1 MKTVIIGSGNLATHL
16 SMALLRAGI
25 PVCEVFSPTTAHAQ
39 ELAERQGGRALD
51 SLKDVSADADIV
63 IISVKDDAIES
74 VVAGLEHVN
83 NDAIFIHTAGSVPLS
98 VLSEKRKN
106 AAVLYPLQT
115 FSKTKELDFS
125 IIPCFIEATNQRA
138 LGIVKEM
145 AEKISN
151 RVQIADSA
159 VRRKIHL
166 AAVFACNMANHCYYL
181 AEKILE
187 EEGLDFD
194 IMLPLIKETAEKVET
209 LSPGKAQTGPMVR
222 NDITVMNAQKAL
234 LSDPLMIRLYELMAE
249 SIHKSCTNR

>member
-25 PVCEVFSPTTAHAQ
+25 PVCEVFSPTKAHAQ

-209 LSPGKAQTGPMVR
+209 L
-222 NDITVMNAQKAL
+222 
-234 LSDPLMIRLYELMAE
+234 
-249 SIHKSCTNR
+249 